1 MSEEKTIKYTVWD
14 SISRPL
20 MLVGDNS
27 LFFLKLIVVFTLLLT
42 VEAYVFGQTFLC
54 LFNQV
59 KAGSLYCL
67 GTGWIYIVF
76 WVIKFGLIGFYLYF
90 WSQKSFKSDYSQ
102 MKKSWL
108 RMMAVMLV
116 FLVLN
121 VLPGVSAFVLLKR
134 VPNPVWQI
142 EALFFTF
149 VGCGF
154 LAPFILMRF
163 YAVLYDLIIGKGA
176 GRWREVWDNTR
187 YQSVKIVFSA
197 SVIFVICLIF
207 LIAVNNNVRADSVMS
222 PVWQNLLAEVWFNL
236 AVLLMMTLI
245 FNFVQVQHEM
255 VLGEPK
261 KSS

>member
-1 MSEEKTIKYTVWD
+1 MSEEKTKYTVWE

-20 MLVGDNS
+20 MLIGDNS
-27 LFFLKLIVVFTLLLT
+27 LFFLKLILAFTLLLT
-42 VEAYVFGQTFLC
+42 VEAYLFGQTYFC
-54 LFNQV
+54 VFNQV
-59 KAGSLYCL
+59 KTGSLYCL
-67 GTGWIYIVF
+67 GTGWIYLVF
-76 WVIKFGLIGFYLYF
+76 WVIKFGLIGFYLCF
-90 WSQKSFKSDYSQ
+90 WLQKSFKPDYSR
-102 MKKSWL
+102 MVKSWL
-108 RMMAVMLV
+108 RIMAVMLF
-116 FLVLN
+116 FLVVN
-121 VLPGVSAFVLLKR
+121 VLPAVSGFVLLKR

-163 YAVLYDLIIGKGA
+163 YAVLYDLINGQGA
-176 GRWREVWDNTR
+176 GRWREVWNNTR

-197 SVIFVICLIF
+197 SIIFVICLIF
-207 LIAVNNNVRADSVMS
+207 LISVNNSVRADSLMS
-222 PVWQNLLAEVWFNL
+222 SVWQNLLAEAWFNL

-255 VLGEPK
+255 VLPGPK